1 MRSAR
6 GSRVEGGCGRGGRR
20 RDARRA
26 SRGTGRGR
34 RALESRSAMVVD
46 ARAACIG
53 SKAETSRR
61 VGRADVASSRRT
73 GRVAVGGGSHIS
85 REGLGIVGAR
95 TRGGARRERTA
106 RGTARRRDGEWRA
119 EKNARRAL
127 PSCCDQQRRLLA
139 RCRARVVHP
148 TAIESQKNARSSIG
162 TIRPSF
168 LISWVSSREPSI
180 PPFLFFREPT
190 LGEKAT
196 TDEGKQRSAPG
207 RTPDR
212 TSLSAPRA
220 ERRRART
227 LLESVSDDRSP
238 LARSRSRV
246 RHLTSRSATADAPDL
261 PPPDLVR
268 HPHPHGVRWAT
279 TRSSRS

>member
-1 MRSAR
+1 MRAR
-6 GSRVEGGCGRGGRR
+6 GAAARCAKSVAGNGSWAARLGESVGDGGGRARGVHRVESRDVPSRRTCRR
-20 RDARRA
+20 RVVATDGAR
-26 SRGTGRGR
+26 RGR
-34 RALESRSAMVVD
+34 RGVTHI
-46 ARAACIG
+46 ARGFRNRRRENARG
-53 SKAETSRR
+53 GET
-61 VGRADVASSRRT
+61 RAD
-73 GRVAVGGGSHIS
+73 
-85 REGLGIVGAR
+85 REGDGAKAR
-95 TRGGARRERTA
+95 WRVARREKRTPGA
-106 RGTARRRDGEWRA
+106 AKLLRSMTSTHDAA
-119 EKNARRAL
+119 AAH
-127 PSCCDQQRRLLA
+127 SCLLA
-139 RCRARVVHP
+139 RRRARVVHP